1 VLDLLN
7 RTAAYLKD
15 RRIESPRASAEIL
28 LAHVLQMERIDLYV
42 RFDQPVT
49 PEELARFREAV
60 ARRGKGE
67 PAAYIVGNK
76 EFFGIPFSV
85 SPDVLIPRP
94 ETEHLVDAALQRL
107 AHVRDKNGAGMR
119 VLDMGTGSGAIAV
132 ALAAHAPDAAI
143 VASDISA
150 AALEIARQNA
160 VRQGLDHRIEW
171 VCGAWFS
178 PFKEAGRPFHM
189 IVSNPPY
196 VPSHAIAGL
205 QPEIAFEP
213 RQALDGGPDGL
224 DAVRHILF
232 NAAAFLAPGGVLL
245 VEIGFDQKP
254 AVTASAGT
262 CRMYREPVFIRD
274 YSGHDRVVCLE
285 KKWSPPALKG
295 GAPR

>member
-1 VLDLLN
+1 MTGNPSNTGSWRVLDLLN
-7 RTAAYLKD
+7 RTTAYLKD

-28 LAHVLQMERIDLYV
+28 LAHVLKLERIDLYV

-60 ARRGKGE
+60 VRRGKGE
-67 PAAYIVGNK
+67 PAAYIVGVK

-107 AHVRDKNGAGMR
+107 AHVREKSGAGIR
-119 VLDMGTGSGAIAV
+119 VLDLGTGSGAIAV
-132 ALAAHAPDAAI
+132 ALAAHAPDAT
-143 VASDISA
+143 VFASDMSA

-196 VPSHAIAGL
+196 VPSQAIAGL

-224 DAVRHILF
+224 AAVRHILF
-232 NAAAFLAPGGVLL
+232 NAGAFLTPGGVLL
-245 VEIGFDQKP
+245 VEIGFDQKS
-254 AVTASAGT
+254 AVTALAGT

-285 KKWSPPALKG
+285 K
-295 GAPR
+295 R